1 MAIVGGGRRGCSD
14 VFRAWAGKGLQRS
27 FSCVVSLSRKK
38 HAGGERD
45 AATGVALGAGGGGDT
60 LRGRGSPRGNLS
72 HRAGTFRID
81 LLEGFP
87 NSFPNI
93 APRVAACLRRVPF
106 TALSSSRGT
115 TATPPP
121 AMPSSRE
128 KTRRVCGLPRKT
140 RVEAEGPRAGASRR
154 CPPLVSGFK

>member
-1 MAIVGGGRRGCSD
+1 MTFFGLGQAKVYSGVFLASFLFPGKNTRVGSGTLPQGWPLGR
-14 VFRAWAGKGLQRS
+14 
-27 FSCVVSLSRKK
+27 
-38 HAGGERD
+38 
-45 AATGVALGAGGGGDT
+45 GGGGDT

-93 APRVAACLRRVPF
+93 APRVAACLHRVPF